1 MLVTFMHV
9 IIHIYMLKTEQQFQ
23 LLIQQTLLDLVLGTM
38 ASQSQ
43 SEDKAG
49 PVLER
54 KITIKNEGLV
64 TSIEKRLQAKPPSVS
79 PQHCIFR
86 VPERLRKLNDD
97 AFTPQVVSLGPLHR
111 DKLQQFKAIENHKL
125 HYLTAFLA
133 HQSSMALMNECVD
146 KLKGIEK
153 QARECYAE
161 EIKLSSD
168 EFVEMM
174 ILDGC
179 LVIEFFLRDDNRLL
193 KDNYDPLF
201 DNLHFHKAFE
211 DDLLLLENQ
220 LPFIVLKMLFDVVNN
235 AGSRKL
241 WDTSFLGL
249 AMKYYDIENLHLLH
263 EPKHLLD
270 LLLQQYI
277 PSKTFKE
284 KGNESPKRFRI
295 IPSAVHLWEAGVRF
309 QRLPP
314 EEKRHR
320 LDVSFEKGVLK
331 IPVIDIEDQTESL
344 FRNLIAFEQCY
355 KHSTYVGDYT
365 TLMDHLI
372 DTESDVAL
380 LRRKEIITNWLGD
393 DGEVS
398 DMFNKLGKN
407 VVTSKDFHFVNLY
420 NELNAYYR
428 TPWHKWN
435 ATLKRDYF
443 NTPWSAI
450 AFVAAAIGIICTIIQ
465 TMQAFQEETSKA

>member
-1 MLVTFMHV
+1 
-9 IIHIYMLKTEQQFQ
+9 
-23 LLIQQTLLDLVLGTM
+23 
-38 ASQSQ
+38 
-43 SEDKAG
+43 
-49 PVLER
+49 
-54 KITIKNEGLV
+54 
-64 TSIEKRLQAKPPSVS
+64 
-79 PQHCIFR
+79 
-86 VPERLRKLNDD
+86 
-97 AFTPQVVSLGPLHR
+97 
-111 DKLQQFKAIENHKL
+111 
-125 HYLTAFLA
+125 
-133 HQSSMALMNECVD
+133 MALMNKCIE
-146 KLKGIEK
+146 KLKEIEK

-161 EIKLSSD
+161 EIELSSD

-174 ILDGC
+174 MLDGC
-179 LVIEFFLRDDNRLL
+179 FIIEFFLRDGFGLL
-193 KDNYDPLF
+193 REEYDPLF
-201 DNLHFHKAFE
+201 NKLHFHNAFE

-220 LPFIVLKMLFDVVNN
+220 LPFIVLTTLFSVVNN
-235 AGSRKL
+235 ASTRKL
-241 WDTSFLGL
+241 WDISFLGL
-249 AMKYYDIENLHLLH
+249 AMKYYDIENLQILL

-270 LLLQQYI
+270 LVLQQYI
-277 PSKTFKE
+277 PSKTYTE
-284 KGNESPKRFRI
+284 KGNGSQDRFRI
-295 IPSAVHLWEAGVRF
+295 IPRAVHLWEAGVKF
-309 QRLPP
+309 EPP
-314 EEKRHR
+314 QEKRHL

-407 VVTSKDFHFVNLY
+407 VVTSKHFHYFHLY
-420 NELNAYYR
+420 KDLNAYYR
-428 TPWHKWN
+428 TPWHKWT

-450 AFVAAAIGIICTIIQ
+450 AFVAAAIGIICTVIQ
-465 TMQAFQEETSKA
+465 TMQAFQEETSKT